1 MKELRELAEFV
12 ESFRLKGVG
21 EEVIKAAKYCVLDTV
36 GQALGAKDNPMI
48 REIAKVYALCDG
60 ECSGRLVSFWGN
72 EKKVPLRQAVFLNAM
87 MGHTLELDDVHTNS
101 KTHIGTVVIPAAWS
115 LAEYLGKSGRDLL
128 EAVICGY
135 ETMARIGM
143 GFGVSSHRN
152 RGWHVT
158 GTAGG
163 FGAAAACAKLLDFTS
178 EQIVGAFGLAGTQ
191 ACSTWAFLSDGAT
204 NKVLHPGRAAAN
216 GLESCLLVLG
226 GMRGS
231 SYILD
236 AKDGGIFPMMSDEY
250 DYALVSAGLGKVYE
264 LLRMDKK
271 PYPCCRS
278 THCAIDAGIELREQ
292 EKLQWERIR
301 KVEIKTY
308 LVGLKQCGLAES
320 SREPKLPTEAKF
332 STPYTAACA
341 LMYGKVGL
349 EDFEPAAIARPQ
361 VRELMRKIKVTEDE
375 ELTGRYPSHWGCRM
389 EVEMEDGRIF
399 RKEIQDA
406 SGSADAPLTAKQ
418 ILAKVKSCC
427 AAYDGQW
434 VEGVFEEILN
444 LEELETIP
452 ELVWP

>member
-278 THCAIDAGIELREQ
+278 THGAIDAGIS
-292 EKLQWERIR
+292 ER
-301 KVEIKTY
+301 
-308 LVGLKQCGLAES
+308 
-320 SREPKLPTEAKF
+320 P
-332 STPYTAACA
+332 
-341 LMYGKVGL
+341 
-349 EDFEPAAIARPQ
+349 
-361 VRELMRKIKVTEDE
+361 
-375 ELTGRYPSHWGCRM
+375 
-389 EVEMEDGRIF
+389 
-399 RKEIQDA
+399 
-406 SGSADAPLTAKQ
+406 
-418 ILAKVKSCC
+418 
-427 AAYDGQW
+427 
-434 VEGVFEEILN
+434 VEGHLIHRCGRLTLLERLERPLGRLRPEDLSAAHRIGRMRRPLLLPLDVAVYRSEHVVISLVTVHLGSPYRPRDPVVGRNRHHTHGPFPILEVAAAEY
-444 LEELETIP
+444 LHTATHRSILGIDRR
-452 ELVWP
+452 